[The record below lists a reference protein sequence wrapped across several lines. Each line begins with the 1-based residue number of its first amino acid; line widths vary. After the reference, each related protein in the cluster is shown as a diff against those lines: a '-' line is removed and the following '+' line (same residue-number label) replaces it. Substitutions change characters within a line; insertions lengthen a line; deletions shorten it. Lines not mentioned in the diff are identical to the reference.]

1 MTAPLMTLKI
11 RSHSGAIVAE
21 HRVPTHFVPRV
32 GESIVSFGDADNLQG
47 VDSLLV
53 VDVEYELDEGVLTP
67 TLLCVEA
74 NLPFEKREEFLREWG
89 WLPDRQE

>member
-1 MTAPLMTLKI
+1 MTLKI
-11 RSHSGAIVAE
+11 RSHSGALVAE
-21 HRVPTHFVPRV
+21 HRVPAYFVPRV
-32 GESIVSFGDADNLQG
+32 GESIVSYGDADNLQG
-47 VDSLLV
+47 NESLLV

-74 NLPFEKREEFLREWG
+74 NLPFEQREEFLREWG

>member
-1 MTAPLMTLKI
+1 M
-11 RSHSGAIVAE
+11 
-21 HRVPTHFVPRV
+21 
-32 GESIVSFGDADNLQG
+32 
-47 VDSLLV
+47 LV

-89 WLPDRQE
+89 WLPSSQE